1 MADASSTSSTR
12 SVYRKT
18 ISTLKWFAPSRWR
31 EVSLDA
37 QALTFS
43 TLLAMVPTLTL
54 LLWAFQHLG
63 GFLHLRY
70 NLEAELLDL
79 FSATPE
85 VREVFAGL
93 IEQTT
98 QYLERGAIGPVALLV
113 FGYSF
118 ISMMMLLDN
127 RLNRAFGIEEAPP
140 SGLRV
145 LSYAAVLLIGP
156 LPLILLLGILAFLLS
171 SPLLSDLIGM
181 DIGWLVEVGSP
192 IAVAT
197 FALTLLYKWVP
208 QTPIQWSAALRGA
221 LFSAIVWNI
230 AKLAFAY
237 YAYQAWTLKD
247 LYGSLVTIPLFIIWL
262 YASWIIT
269 LLGARLARRL
279 NRFESIEDE
288 ETSPPSESLIN
299 WALLKVSLEAYRAT
313 LSKRDPSPVGIC
325 EQLNLPAPLV
335 EATISGLRHHK
346 LIEFDEDG
354 GVTWATELATL
365 DPRIFLE
372 AVSLPNSNDWK
383 LEQMSGLEKWLQS
396 QYESQPA
403 NLASLSDLT
412 APFH

>member
-1 MADASSTSSTR
+1 MADQTESSSQSSF
-12 SVYRKT
+12 YRR
-18 ISTLKWFAPSRWR
+18 TLLAIKWFAPSRWR

-85 VREVFAGL
+85 VREVFGGL
-93 IEQTT
+93 LEQTT
-98 QYLERGAIGPVALLV
+98 QYLERGALGPVAIIV

-127 RLNRAFGIEEAPP
+127 RLNRAFGVDEAPP

-156 LPLILLLGILAFLLS
+156 LPLILVLGVLAFVLS
-171 SPLLSDLIGM
+171 SPIISELIGV
-181 DIGWLVEVGSP
+181 DLGWLLEIGSP
-192 IAVAT
+192 VIVAT

-208 QTPIQWSAALRGA
+208 QTPIQWTAALRGA
-221 LFSAIVWNI
+221 LFAAIVWNL

-262 YASWIIT
+262 YASWIVT

-279 NRFESIEDE
+279 NRFETIEAE
-288 ETSPPSESLIN
+288 STPMSPSVLN
-299 WALLKVSLEAYRAT
+299 WAVLRVAMDAYRAKLGGQDAAP
-313 LSKRDPSPVGIC
+313 LSIC
-325 EQLNLPAPLV
+325 GTLNLPAHMV
-335 EATISGLRHHK
+335 ESVLSELRHHR
-346 LIEFDEDG
+346 LVDFDEDG
-354 GVTWATELATL
+354 APQWIVELADL
-365 DPRIFLE
+365 DPRIFIQSIHPPIDEGWKLKTNGPLE
-372 AVSLPNSNDWK
+372 A
-383 LEQMSGLEKWLQS
+383 WLHGQ
-396 QYESQPA
+396 QNLQPR
-403 NLASLSDLT
+403 NLASLSDLI
-412 APFH
+412 APLH

>member
-1 MADASSTSSTR
+1 MADEIAGSSDSSF
-12 SVYRKT
+12 YRR
-18 ISTLKWFAPSRWR
+18 TLLAIKWFAPSRWR

-63 GFLHLRY
+63 GFLHVRY

-85 VREVFAGL
+85 VREVFGEL

-98 QYLERGAIGPVALLV
+98 QYLERGALGPVALIV

-127 RLNRAFGIEEAPP
+127 RLNRAFGVEEAPP

-156 LPLILLLGILAFLLS
+156 LPLILVLGVLAFLLG
-171 SPLLSDLIGM
+171 SPLVSELLGV
-181 DIGWLVEVGSP
+181 DIGGLLELGSP
-192 IAVAT
+192 IFVAT

-208 QTPIQWSAALRGA
+208 QTPIQWAAAFRGA
-221 LFSAIVWNI
+221 LFASIVWNL

-262 YASWIIT
+262 YASWIVT

-279 NRFESIEDE
+279 NRFETIDD
-288 ETSPPSESLIN
+288 TSQPISTALIN
-299 WALLKVSLEAYRAT
+299 WALLRICFESYQAEQRGELSSPLSVCHELE
-313 LSKRDPSPVGIC
+313 
-325 EQLNLPAPLV
+325 LPAPLV
-335 EATISGLRHHK
+335 EATLAGLRQRRF
-346 LIEFDEDG
+346 IDFDENG
-354 GVTWATELATL
+354 TPYWTVKVAEL
-365 DPRIFLE
+365 DPRIFLQ
-372 AVSLPNSNDWK
+372 AVDPPAEEGWELKKSSA
-383 LEQMSGLEKWLQS
+383 LEQWLKNQHD
-396 QYESQPA
+396 EQPS
-403 NLASLSDLT
+403 NLASLSDLI
-412 APFH
+412 APLH

>member
-1 MADASSTSSTR
+1 MADETAGSSDSSFYHR
-12 SVYRKT
+12 
-18 ISTLKWFAPSRWR
+18 TLSAIKWFAPGRWR

-85 VREVFAGL
+85 VRSVFGEL

-98 QYLERGAIGPVALLV
+98 QYLERGALGPVALIV

-127 RLNRAFGIEEAPP
+127 RLNRAFGIDEAPP

-156 LPLILLLGILAFLLS
+156 LPLILVLGVLAFLLG
-171 SPLLSDLIGM
+171 SPLVSELIGV
-181 DIGWLVEVGSP
+181 DIGWLLEIGSP
-192 IAVAT
+192 IFVAT

-208 QTPIQWSAALRGA
+208 QTPIQWTAAFRGA
-221 LFSAIVWNI
+221 LFAAIVWNL

-262 YASWIIT
+262 YASWIVT

-279 NRFESIEDE
+279 NRFESIDDE
-288 ETSPPSESLIN
+288 ASPISNALVN
-299 WALLKVSLEAYRAT
+299 WALLRVSFDSYQAELAGAASSP
-313 LSKRDPSPVGIC
+313 LSVC
-325 EQLNLPAPLV
+325 HELNMAAPLV
-335 EATISGLRHHK
+335 EATLSGLLQRR
-346 LIEFDEDG
+346 LIAFEEDG
-354 GVTWATELATL
+354 SPHWIVNLAEL
-365 DPRIFLE
+365 DPRTFLR
-372 AVSLPNSNDWK
+372 AVNLPSDSGWELNKSGV
-383 LEQMSGLEKWLQS
+383 LEDWLQA
-396 QYESQPA
+396 QHDQHPT
-403 NLASLSDLT
+403 NMASLSDLIS
-412 APFH
+412 PLH